1 MAEMVAAS
9 RVVVGGIDT
18 HKDLH
23 VAAVLDTAG
32 AVLGTQSFSTTRA
45 GYRALVR
52 WMRSFGD
59 VRQVGIEG
67 TGSYGAGVTRH
78 LSDAGI
84 EVFEVDRPDRS
95 DRRLRGKSDTLDAE
109 NAARAVLAGRR
120 TTTPKTKDGQVEAL
134 RVLRLTRSTA
144 VKSRR
149 AALQLLRNHIVS
161 APEELR
167 DQVRNLTRMQLI
179 RTCAAWRPDATGFR
193 DPVVATRIA
202 LRSLAR
208 RILELNDEIADLDE
222 LIAPLVEELAP
233 ALVRA
238 PGIGV
243 EIAGQLLV
251 TAGDNPDRLH
261 SEAAFA
267 MLCGA
272 APLPASSGKTQRH
285 RLNRGG
291 DRDAN
296 SALHLA
302 VMVRMR
308 ADDRTRAYV
317 ARRTADGLSK
327 MEIIRCLKRY
337 LAREVFAL
345 LRADQRPVPA

>member
-1 MAEMVAAS
+1 MAELASAS

-32 AVLGTQSFSTTRA
+32 VVLGTESFSTTRA

-52 WMRSFGD
+52 WMRSYGD

-78 LSDAGI
+78 LNDAGI
-84 EVFEVDRPDRS
+84 AIFEVARPDRS

-109 NAARAVLAGRR
+109 SAARAVLAGRR
-120 TTTPKTKDGQVEAL
+120 TTTPKTKDGQVESL

-149 AALQLLRNHIVS
+149 VAMQLLRNHIVS

-179 RTCAAWRPDATGFR
+179 RTCAAWRPDTTGFR

-208 RILELNDEIADLDE
+208 RILELNDEVADLDE
-222 LIAPLVEELAP
+222 LIAPLVQELAP
-233 ALVRA
+233 ALIQAV
-238 PGIGV
+238 GIGM

-251 TAGDNPDRLH
+251 TAGDNPDRLRN
-261 SEAAFA
+261 EASFA
-267 MLCGA
+267 MLCGV

-291 DRDAN
+291 DRAAN

-302 VMVRMR
+302 VIVRMR
-308 ADDRTRAYV
+308 LDDRTRAYV
-317 ARRTADGLSK
+317 ARRTTDGLSK
-327 MEIIRCLKRY
+327 LEIIRCLKRY

-345 LRADQRPVPA
+345 LRADQRSIPA

>member
-1 MAEMVAAS
+1 MAELAAAS

-23 VAAVLDTAG
+23 VAAVLGTAG
-32 AVLGTQSFSTTRA
+32 DVLGTQSFSTTRA

-222 LIAPLVEELAP
+222 LIAPLVGELAP

-251 TAGDNPDRLH
+251 TAGDNPDRLR

-308 ADDRTRAYV
+308 ADERTKAYV

-345 LRADQRPVPA
+345 LRADQRPVLA